1 MSTTSSSCPMTPIGP
16 VSLIPVEHNAS
27 SRMGASSTSR
37 AGGGGMP
44 WGLPDSQEGVCHFCE
59 ADVRSAHLG
68 RQQRSLHTG
77 SALGEQDG
85 GLIGAEEKVINSK
98 KKVDENMVS
107 RFSLLRVRVNFENNR
122 TLPCWTPTCPCPQ
135 GSTGQAPT
143 APTVVP
149 CSSAS
154 TYEMEQFFQQ

>member
-1 MSTTSSSCPMTPIGP
+1 
-16 VSLIPVEHNAS
+16 
-27 SRMGASSTSR
+27 
-37 AGGGGMP
+37 MP

-68 RQQRSLHTG
+68 RQLRSLHTG

-107 RFSLLRVRVNFENNR
+107 RFSLLRVRVNFENDQ
-122 TLPCWTPTCPCPQ
+122 TLPRWTPTCPW
-135 GSTGQAPT
+135 GSTGRAPT
-143 APTVVP
+143 APAVVL
-149 CSSAS
+149 CSSVS
-154 TYEMEQFFQQ
+154 TYETEQFFQQ